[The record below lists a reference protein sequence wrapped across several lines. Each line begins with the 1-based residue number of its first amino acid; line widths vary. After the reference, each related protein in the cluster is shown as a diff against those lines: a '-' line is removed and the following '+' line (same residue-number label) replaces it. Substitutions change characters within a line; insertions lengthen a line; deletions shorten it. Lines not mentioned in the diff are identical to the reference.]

1 MLRGCSLDHLTRLR
15 YLYHAG
21 TVFESWSEEKVIV
34 DGLAGLFA
42 LEHLE
47 LPTANVRDVAS
58 WQASPLWRLPA
69 LRTLRL
75 SLDLLE
81 GSDDSA
87 IKLAIA
93 NYNMARV
100 RHGEPV
106 VTLVDR
112 SADPKSMPQRKAR
125 QSPEPLLA
133 VQHCAVLPPDCQ
145 LNVDSFVRKFVYY
158 LRNY

>member
-1 MLRGCSLDHLTRLR
+1 MLRGSSLDHLTRLR
-15 YLYHAG
+15 YLFHMG
-21 TVFESWSEEKVIV
+21 TVFESWSKEKTIA
-34 DGLAGLFA
+34 DGLAGLLA

-47 LPTANVRDVAS
+47 LPSVNVRDVAS

-100 RHGEPV
+100 QRGEPAV
-106 VTLVDR
+106 ILFDR
-112 SADPKSMPQRKAR
+112 SVHLKSTPRKSTR
-125 QSPEPLLA
+125 HFPEPLLA
-133 VQHCAVLPPDCQ
+133 VQRCAVLPSDCQ
-145 LNVDSFVRKFVYY
+145 IHADTFVRKFVYGF
-158 LRNY
+158 LA